1 MRRNSIGQVGPYQTE
16 KHFKV
21 KFFIDP
27 AKFTL
32 IQKETETR
40 KNYRKTHNLSKVETR
55 PKIKFL

>member
-27 AKFTL
+27 AGVYFDTEGNSNKKEL
-32 IQKETETR
+32 QKNTQ
-40 KNYRKTHNLSKVETR
+40 
-55 PKIKFL
+55 FA